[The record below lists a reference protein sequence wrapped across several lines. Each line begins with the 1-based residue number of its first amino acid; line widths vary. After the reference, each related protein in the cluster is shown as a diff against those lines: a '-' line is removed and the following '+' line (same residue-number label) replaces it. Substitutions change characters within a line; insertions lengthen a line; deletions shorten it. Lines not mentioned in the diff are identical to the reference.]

1 MIKKFEYHIVSHV
14 LFVLNVKLFLNKVF
28 YVKWQWDIFHIYFCL
43 LITYIS
49 VLVTYATAVYVNLKK
64 FDLKNYPVDKIQSCK
79 SNTNRKNIHPYMSF
93 ERMDLV
99 NMKYTKLLYGA
110 IFFCPWKLLAQLLL
124 SLTNIIICFL
134 FSLFMRKKEENQD
147 DNALIKIYLKIL
159 KIICRVS
166 LWLFGINRIESHY
179 LCDNEW
185 PKNIVSNHVSAV
197 DPFYFISEH
206 ACSFVAKKSL
216 RRDVFIGL
224 SVIALR
230 CVFVYREKSE
240 DRKVA
245 LESIKERQILVN
257 NKKNNYP
264 SFVIFSEGTTSNGMQ
279 VIEQKKGAFFSLL
292 PITPVI
298 LIYDYDFF
306 NPSYDILPFTWWL
319 ILIASNYQS
328 ISLRTY
334 WLPKVN
340 PPDPKK
346 HAHLTEE
353 EMVNIFHDDVSQIMF
368 QNMKKYNPK
377 SPKDVDNYNDWPG
390 SLRLKMEFFQSALGS
405 IATNY
410 LTKEKSRSETK

>member
-1 MIKKFEYHIVSHV
+1 
-14 LFVLNVKLFLNKVF
+14 
-28 YVKWQWDIFHIYFCL
+28 
-43 LITYIS
+43 
-49 VLVTYATAVYVNLKK
+49 
-64 FDLKNYPVDKIQSCK
+64 
-79 SNTNRKNIHPYMSF
+79 
-93 ERMDLV
+93 
-99 NMKYTKLLYGA
+99 
-110 IFFCPWKLLAQLLL
+110 
-124 SLTNIIICFL
+124 
-134 FSLFMRKKEENQD
+134 MRKKEENQD

-319 ILIASNYQS
+319 ILIASNVRENNHNSLPYKCALRGGIDTYICNCACTYIYMHRTYQS